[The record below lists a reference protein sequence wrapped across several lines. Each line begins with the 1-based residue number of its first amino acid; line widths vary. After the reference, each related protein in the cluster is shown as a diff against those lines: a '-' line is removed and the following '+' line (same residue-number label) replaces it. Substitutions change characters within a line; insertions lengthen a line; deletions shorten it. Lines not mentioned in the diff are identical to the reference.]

1 MKPEILI
8 VNDDGI
14 YSPGIQALADA
25 MVKIGNV
32 TIVAPDKEQS
42 GKSHSLTLNDPIR
55 LKTVNIKKGLKG
67 WAVNG
72 TPVDCVKV
80 AIKNLFNKK
89 PDLVLSGI
97 NLGANLG
104 KNLIYSGTV
113 AAAYEG
119 TVLGIS
125 SAAISLDSF
134 KGKNFIVA
142 KYVATKIANHL
153 LNHKLPQGTM
163 LNVNVPNI
171 NKKNLKE
178 FLVTKQGNQSFV
190 DIYEKRIDP
199 RGNAYFWIKG
209 ELINDD
215 SSVEYDGKAV
225 KSGYISVT
233 PIQFRMTNEPYI
245 NKLKK
250 KIIHE

>member
-1 MKPEILI
+1 MKPKILI

-25 MVKIGNV
+25 MAKIGNV

-42 GKSHSLTLNDPIR
+42 GKSHSLTLNEPIR

-80 AIKNLFNKK
+80 AIKYLFNKK

-233 PIQFRMTNEPYI
+233 PIQFRMTNESYI

>member
-1 MKPEILI
+1 MKPKILI

-25 MVKIGNV
+25 MAKIGNV

-42 GKSHSLTLNDPIR
+42 GKSHSLTLNEPIR

-209 ELINDD
+209 EMINDD

>member
-42 GKSHSLTLNDPIR
+42 GKSHSLTLNEPIR

>member
-42 GKSHSLTLNDPIR
+42 GKSHSLTLSDPIR
-55 LKTVNIKKGLKG
+55 LKTVNIKRGLKG
-67 WAVNG
+67 WSVTG

-134 KGKNFIVA
+134 KGKNFIAA

-163 LNVNVPNI
+163 LNVNVPNTS
-171 NKKNLKE
+171 KKNLKG
-178 FLVTKQGNQSFV
+178 FLITKQGNQSFV

-199 RGNAYFWIKG
+199 RGNSYFWIKG
-209 ELINDD
+209 EMINND
-215 SSVEYDGKAV
+215 SSVEYDGAAV
-225 KSGYISVT
+225 KSGYISIT
-233 PIQFRMTNEPYI
+233 PILFKMTNEPYI

-250 KIIHE
+250 KILYE

>member
-1 MKPEILI
+1 MKPKILI

-25 MVKIGNV
+25 MVEIGNV

-80 AIKNLFNKK
+80 AIKYLFNKK

-209 ELINDD
+209 EMINDD

>member
-42 GKSHSLTLNDPIR
+42 GKSHSLTLNEPIR
-55 LKTVNIKKGLKG
+55 LKTVKIKKGLKG

-153 LNHKLPQGTM
+153 LSHKLPQGTM